1 MILRSANMTG
11 ASSCLALLLFASHAF
26 GQAALE
32 RPAADAVSSE
42 PPAIVIGFVGGFVR
56 GDNAVHGTVQ
66 LAARLKREY
75 PSGVTVKVFENRH
88 EDQAYREVLRLLDG
102 DRDGKISAAEKRN
115 ARIVIFGHSWGA
127 SETVELARQLEK
139 QDIPVLLTVQV
150 DSIHK
155 YGEDDARIPANV
167 REAAN
172 FYQSDG
178 LLHGRAKIYAADP
191 ERTRIIG
198 NFKFNYKASPIG
210 CEDRYPMIDR
220 VLMKA
225 HTEIECDPR
234 VWSEVESLIKSNLNG
249 PGHSS

>member
-1 MILRSANMTG
+1 MTR
-11 ASSCLALLLFASHAF
+11 ASSCLALLLLGSYAF
-26 GQAALE
+26 GQAALK

-42 PPAIVIGFVGGFVR
+42 SPAIVIGFVGGFVR

-66 LAARLKREY
+66 LAAHLQREY
-75 PSGVTVKVFENRH
+75 PSGVAVKVFENRH
-88 EDQAYREVLRLLDG
+88 EDQAYREIVRLLDG
-102 DRDGKISAAEKRN
+102 DHDGEVSPAEKRN

-127 SETVELARQLEK
+127 SEAVELARQLEK
-139 QDIPVLLTVQV
+139 QNIPVLLTVQV

-178 LLHGRAKIYAADP
+178 WLHGRARIYAADP

-198 NFKFNYKASPIG
+198 NFKFNYKASSIG

-220 VLMKA
+220 VFMKA
-225 HTEIECDPR
+225 HTEIECDPK
-234 VWSEVESLIKSNLNG
+234 VWKEVESLIKSNLTR
-249 PGHSS
+249 PGHGS